1 MANRLRYDTKHKQI
15 NWTSSKLKFC
25 ASEGHFQE
33 GEKIA
38 HTIGENVY
46 KSYLGIMV

>member
-1 MANRLRYDTKHKQI
+1 MASRFLDKTPKHKQI

-25 ASEGHFQE
+25 ASEGHFQK

-38 HTIGENVY
+38 HTIGENVC
-46 KSYLGIMV
+46 KSYLIMV